1 MIITSLK
8 SYASWITLSLAI
20 INIDYNITQTDLRS
34 NTNEGAFAF
43 TSDHTVPQQ
52 IIIQCYNE
60 LVHITYIRLDI
71 LYSSC
76 LKI

>member
-43 TSDHTVPQQ
+43 TSDH
-52 IIIQCYNE
+52 Y
-60 LVHITYIRLDI
+60 
-71 LYSSC
+71 
-76 LKI
+76 LKLK